1 VAVALPIAGA
11 VEGRE
16 ERLMLQRQAQ
26 VVLEVAGLEP
36 QMEQRLQMARLILV
50 AVVAVVVIL
59 AALMEQ
65 VALVAQVLSY
75 SN

>member
-1 VAVALPIAGA
+1 MAVALPIAGA